1 MEIKSVLVL
10 GGSGFVGRHLCQ
22 QLAALGYRVLVPTR
36 ARERVKNLSV
46 LPTVELVN
54 ADVHDASTLTALVRR
69 CDAVV
74 NAVGVLHNGRGA
86 NSFAAAHVGLA
97 QKLVDACQ
105 TTGVRRV
112 IQISAIGADLA
123 APSAYLRSKAEA
135 EQILRGA
142 GLALT
147 VFRPSVIFGPED
159 QFLNLFASLQR
170 FLPVLFLACPR
181 ARFQPV
187 YVADVAA
194 AIGHALA
201 DATSSHQCYD
211 LAGPQQYTLRELVAY
226 VGALTGFPRPIIG
239 LGRYL
244 SYLQAWLMELLPVQ
258 LMTRDNVRSMQ
269 VASISDTV
277 FPFGMKPQ
285 ALEALAPQWLQSN
298 SPRDRY
304 QRMRLKAGR

>member
-201 DATSSHQCYD
+201 DATSSHHS
-211 LAGPQQYTLRELVAY
+211 PQER
-226 VGALTGFPRPIIG
+226 
-239 LGRYL
+239 
-244 SYLQAWLMELLPVQ
+244 
-258 LMTRDNVRSMQ
+258 
-269 VASISDTV
+269 
-277 FPFGMKPQ
+277 
-285 ALEALAPQWLQSN
+285 
-298 SPRDRY
+298 
-304 QRMRLKAGR
+304 

>member
-69 CDAVV
+69 WDAVV

-147 VFRPSVIFGPED
+147 VFRPSVIFGP
-159 QFLNLFASLQR
+159 
-170 FLPVLFLACPR
+170 
-181 ARFQPV
+181 
-187 YVADVAA
+187 
-194 AIGHALA
+194 
-201 DATSSHQCYD
+201 
-211 LAGPQQYTLRELVAY
+211 
-226 VGALTGFPRPIIG
+226 
-239 LGRYL
+239 
-244 SYLQAWLMELLPVQ
+244 
-258 LMTRDNVRSMQ
+258 
-269 VASISDTV
+269 
-277 FPFGMKPQ
+277 
-285 ALEALAPQWLQSN
+285 
-298 SPRDRY
+298 
-304 QRMRLKAGR
+304 